1 MGKRQAIQTRPL
13 EAQMAE
19 SNDGRAQNNDNIFIV
34 GRRGL
39 IKTSAAVPSEPG
51 EARVSR
57 ASIGMQGRVRTGRDQ
72 ARRRLLLGVRQMRGE
87 RVRRVRSQ
95 ALHQV
100 PERLWAQ

>member
-19 SNDGRAQNNDNIFIV
+19 SNDGRAQNSDNV

-39 IKTSAAVPSEPG
+39 ITTSAAVPPEPG
-51 EARVSR
+51 EAGVSR
-57 ASIGMQGRVRTGRDQ
+57 STIGMQGRVRTGRDQ
-72 ARRRLLLGVRQMRGE
+72 ARRRLLLGVRQVRGE
-87 RVRRVRSQ
+87 RVRRVRPK

-100 PERLWAQ
+100 PGRLWAQ